1 MNSSPMSS
9 TTITTRGRAASL
21 ECVDTAFP
29 TRSAIVTRSCLA
41 AVTPEPVLPTIVF
54 RGDPRKARSRR
65 SAWVAQ
71 RMSASSWSDDAIVA
85 PRAAA
90 RARSSRSFVTRTDGL
105 EGSASSIAIK

>member
-54 RGDPRKARSRR
+54 AETQKGPTPSLGVGRSADERQQLVGRCDRR
-65 SAWVAQ
+65 SQ
-71 RMSASSWSDDAIVA
+71 SGRSGPQLAIVCHQN
-85 PRAAA
+85 
-90 RARSSRSFVTRTDGL
+90 
-105 EGSASSIAIK
+105 